1 MKIRMAFVF
10 GLQTLWSIDFTKF
23 YQLKGLEFESKG
35 HTNFY
40 ECCDLTKKV
49 YLAARLTYRWVEG
62 QMVWDS
68 LYAQEMNERR
78 SSAAVVPVTRL
89 TWGECMPSRLY
100 VSNANSLK
108 DILLKSFMFFK
119 LLLWI
124 LLFPSVPVHVQNAS
138 VRVITTLNLCY
149 KL

>member
-1 MKIRMAFVF
+1 M
-10 GLQTLWSIDFTKF
+10 
-23 YQLKGLEFESKG
+23 
-35 HTNFY
+35 
-40 ECCDLTKKV
+40 
-49 YLAARLTYRWVEG
+49 YRWVEG

-108 DILLKSFMFFK
+108 DFSNLFSSFYCEYKYYSILVP
-119 LLLWI
+119 I
-124 LLFPSVPVHVQNAS
+124 LQFTVVSYA
-138 VRVITTLNLCY
+138 VREWSDLIYV
-149 KL
+149 

>member
-1 MKIRMAFVF
+1 
-10 GLQTLWSIDFTKF
+10 
-23 YQLKGLEFESKG
+23 
-35 HTNFY
+35 
-40 ECCDLTKKV
+40 
-49 YLAARLTYRWVEG
+49 
-62 QMVWDS
+62 MVWDS

-108 DILLKSFMFFK
+108 DILLRSFMFFK
-119 LLLWI
+119 TFIVKYTI